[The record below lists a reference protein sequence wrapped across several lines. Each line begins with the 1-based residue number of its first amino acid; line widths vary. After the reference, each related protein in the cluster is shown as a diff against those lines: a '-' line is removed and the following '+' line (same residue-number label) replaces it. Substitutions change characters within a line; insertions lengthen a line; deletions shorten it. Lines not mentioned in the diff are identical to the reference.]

1 MKAAKALIAFLTA
14 LGTWGATAFADNG
27 LTAVEAFGL
36 CGVLVA
42 GIMVYTIPNAD
53 YVAVKRDEKGQ
64 FMSKDED
71 E

>member
-36 CGVLVA
+36 TGVIVA
-42 GIMVYTIPNAD
+42 ALLVYTVPNAD
-53 YVAVKRDEKGQ
+53 YMAVKRDSKGK
-64 FMSKDED
+64 FAPKDE
-71 E
+71 EQ